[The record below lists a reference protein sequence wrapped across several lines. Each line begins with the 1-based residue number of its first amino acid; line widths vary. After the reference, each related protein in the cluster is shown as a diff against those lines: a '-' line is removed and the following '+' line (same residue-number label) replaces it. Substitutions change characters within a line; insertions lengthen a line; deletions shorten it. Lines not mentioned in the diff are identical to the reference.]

1 MLIFP
6 TGIAFGFI
14 VMSNALVAAEV
25 SGACFNPAVAM
36 LALLHGKYVNMWVYV
51 MGPLTGSFLAWVFFR
66 LTNPSEYESK
76 GKTSAPHIS
85 IDLIL
90 VRMSFPPQAGS
101 VGALLS
107 MLAMEFIG
115 TFMIAW
121 VVALSLNVAELDQ
134 CIAIGTA
141 VTAVVYTG
149 GAVSGGHFNPCV
161 TLGVGMIYVAKVIFY
176 VIMCML
182 CYTGLHARKIRIAAI
197 YEVVRCRV
205 VLLCSGVLFHCINF
219 TPPISH
225 ADNSIVFGCCSGWSC
240 GGICESRVREHRL
253 SERQHGPTHIS
264 GGHFCRSNHSSI
276 SGAHSA
282 MCRNE

>member
-66 LTNPSEYESK
+66 LTNPS
-76 GKTSAPHIS
+76 
-85 IDLIL
+85 D
-90 VRMSFPPQAGS
+90 FPPQAGS

-176 VIMCML
+176 FLGAVLAGAAAGYVNQGYENIVSPSVNTDQHTYL
-182 CYTGLHARKIRIAAI
+182 EAIFAEAIIAAFLVLTVLCVGTSEKVAGNSYFGMAI
-197 YEVVRCRV
+197 GFV
-205 VLLCSGVLFHCINF
+205 VLAGVVVVGDILPGSSFNTAIGIVLPLMTNRNISDIWVCIVGDILGSF
-219 TPPISH
+219 V
-225 ADNSIVFGCCSGWSC
+225 A
-240 GGICESRVREHRL
+240 
-253 SERQHGPTHIS
+253 
-264 GGHFCRSNHSSI
+264 
-276 SGAHSA
+276 
-282 MCRNE
+282 